1 MLSGR
6 PRPGPKAA
14 DGARRSA
21 VAAAARP
28 SPSPLADNPEG
39 ASQSE
44 LLGQRRRGAGAMK
57 TDAAYA
63 FMRGSVR
70 TRSNS
75 SRGGRRTRGPSTAAS
90 LGATCVLFDNQAKN
104 EAVWCS
110 ARAAALDDLERWTS
124 SPRAEHRQHVVSYVE
139 NTSDESVG
147 AEKLL
152 SWALKDDL
160 SSQGGHLAIAAR
172 IVVTASQ
179 FPDATSGSVRLP
191 AAKAFAGAPP
201 GALRAALIAAKHET
215 ASICELCA
223 SSASCDTEV
232 RMGGTGRR
240 PRRLWRTRRRGR
252 GLGPAKDGQER
263 E

>member
-1 MLSGR
+1 MFS
-6 PRPGPKAA
+6 K
-14 DGARRSA
+14 S
-21 VAAAARP
+21 
-28 SPSPLADNPEG
+28 
-39 ASQSE
+39 
-44 LLGQRRRGAGAMK
+44 
-57 TDAAYA
+57 
-63 FMRGSVR
+63 
-70 TRSNS
+70 
-75 SRGGRRTRGPSTAAS
+75 
-90 LGATCVLFDNQAKN
+90 
-104 EAVWCS
+104 
-110 ARAAALDDLERWTS
+110 AALDDLERWTS

-223 SSASCDTEV
+223 SSACGDAKGV
-232 RMGGTGRR
+232 DGRYPAATGRR
-240 PRRLWRTRRRGR
+240 VVCRRKRRRGR
-252 GLGPAKDGQER
+252 GLGPAKTAKKGNEVWASACRTAILTSDR
-263 E
+263 RRR